1 MKNLTKFLVW
11 AIFLIL
17 VSANIYVF
25 LNSLKLS
32 DNINRFEKEIKVLH
46 QQNLSLENRV
56 YEVDSLQFAASL
68 AGQLDFT
75 QKAQPVYLD
84 NLKYARG
91 Q

>member
-11 AIFLIL
+11 VIFLVL
-17 VSANIYVF
+17 VSANVYVF

-46 QQNLSLENRV
+46 QENLSLENRIDD
-56 YEVDSLQFAASL
+56 VDSLQFAASL
-68 AGQLDFT
+68 ADQLDFT